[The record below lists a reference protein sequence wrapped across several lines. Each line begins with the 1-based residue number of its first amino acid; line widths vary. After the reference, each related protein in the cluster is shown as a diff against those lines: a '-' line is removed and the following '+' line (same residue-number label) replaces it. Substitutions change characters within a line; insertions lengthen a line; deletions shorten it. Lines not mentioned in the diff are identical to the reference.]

1 MAVAEDQ
8 ACSSASHV
16 AGVRFALRRSMQDAM
31 TKSTRDTPPTK
42 VDGIENP
49 PGGAGREADAVPRDA
64 ATQSFIRGVV
74 ERGEAGHYDADGKLP
89 QQYKYAVIGTHSDGL
104 PILKRVRT

>member
-1 MAVAEDQ
+1 
-8 ACSSASHV
+8 
-16 AGVRFALRRSMQDAM
+16 M
-31 TKSTRDTPPTK
+31 TKSTRGATPTQA
-42 VDGIENP
+42 DGVEGP
-49 PGGAGREADAVPRDA
+49 PGGAERETDVAPRDA
-64 ATQSFIRGVV
+64 ATQSFIRGIV

>member
-1 MAVAEDQ
+1 
-8 ACSSASHV
+8 
-16 AGVRFALRRSMQDAM
+16 M
-31 TKSTRDTPPTK
+31 TKSPRGAAPTNA
-42 VDGIENP
+42 DGVEGP
-49 PGGAGREADAVPRDA
+49 PGAPEREADVAPRDA
-64 ATQSFIRGVV
+64 ATQSFIRGIV